1 MRERETLTRDSHRSI
16 APLTA
21 ARALCHLT
29 AAPRTDS
36 LALPARRRRRACV
49 LACAQATRQI
59 RAMGVTTPIV
69 GLSSDTLPPDV
80 DAFIKA
86 GADDFTPKVTH

>member
-21 ARALCHLT
+21 ARALWHLT

-36 LALPARRRRRACV
+36 SRSARPPASAGVR
-49 LACAQATRQI
+49 ACAQATRQI

>member
-1 MRERETLTRDSHRSI
+1 M
-16 APLTA
+16 
-21 ARALCHLT
+21 
-29 AAPRTDS
+29 
-36 LALPARRRRRACV
+36 

>member
-36 LALPARRRRRACV
+36 LALPAGVGVR
-49 LACAQATRQI
+49 ACAQATRQI